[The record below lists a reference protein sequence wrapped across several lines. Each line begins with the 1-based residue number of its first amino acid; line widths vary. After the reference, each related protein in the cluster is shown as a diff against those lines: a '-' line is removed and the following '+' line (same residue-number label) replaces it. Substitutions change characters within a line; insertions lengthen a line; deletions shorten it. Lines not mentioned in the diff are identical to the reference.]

1 MLNRVK
7 IVMFSKDRPM
17 QCLATIESLLE
28 YCYDIGMSNYNIDV
42 LYDAS
47 NDKFL
52 DGYSNLI
59 GRTYKYGIRFL
70 KQTNFKNDLL
80 NLVYSQDYVFFIVDD
95 NQFISR
101 FYIQDGIK
109 FLSDNEDSIS
119 FSYRMGLNINYCY
132 PADEYQK
139 NKNFQITTQPNII
152 KTKWDRLDFDWNYP
166 MDLSSSLYRTKDMNE
181 FLCKIDYNNP
191 NELEYYLD
199 ACKFTFYKPYFG
211 SYNQSVAFC
220 NPINKVNKNNNN
232 RSGNKTQYSTENL
245 LYKFL
250 DGYRIDISKF
260 YNFIPNSPHQEVDF
274 EFIK

>member
-1 MLNRVK
+1 MIRKNK
-7 IVMFSKDRPM
+7 AIIFSKDRPM
-17 QCLATIESLLE
+17 QCLACIDSLFE
-28 YCYDIGMSNYNIDV
+28 FCFDIDNLYIDV
-42 LYDAS
+42 LFDYS
-47 NDKFL
+47 NDDFL
-52 DGYSNLI
+52 LGYQKLESNIVPSVRLLEQ
-59 GRTYKYGIRFL
+59 K
-70 KQTNFKNDLL
+70 NFKKDLL
-80 NLVYSQDYVFFIVDD
+80 NIIYGSDYLLFLVDD
-95 NQFISR
+95 NLFVDY
-101 FYIQDGIK
+101 FYIKNGIK
-109 FLSDNEDSIS
+109 FLNDNDDNIS

-139 NKNFQITTQPNII
+139 NKNFEITTQQNII

-166 MDLSSSLYRTKDMNE
+166 MDLSSSLYRTKDINE

-220 NPINKVNKNNNN
+220 NPINKVNKSNNN

-250 DGYRIDISKF
+250 DGYKIDISKF
-260 YNFIPNSPHQEVDF
+260 YNFIPNSPHQEVEI